1 MKALIVIVIVV
12 LLLTGVVQ
20 GSKMWKANSDLQA
33 RAEHYLDFVDE
44 KSLDGVKKDLAADAA
59 KLGIDLPVDNIGIEY
74 KDTEQKTYAQKIV
87 GGKLGAQ
94 FTNKFVHIAAHY
106 TAHILLIP
114 VTQTVDARHIR
125 QVAAPVLPPSK
136 ATQELLDSNP

>member
-1 MKALIVIVIVV
+1 MKAFIVIVIVA

-20 GSKMWKANSDLQA
+20 ASKMWKANTDLQA

-44 KSLDGVKKDLAADAA
+44 TSMESVKKDLAADA
-59 KLGIDLPVDNIGIEY
+59 KKFDIDLPTRNINISY
-74 KDTEQKTYAQKIV
+74 QDTDQRNMAQKMV
-87 GGKLGAQ
+87 GGRLGAQ
-94 FTNKFVHIAAHY
+94 FTNKLITITAHY
-106 TAHILLIP
+106 TARILLVP
-114 VTQTVDARHIR
+114 VTQTVDVHRIR

>member
-12 LLLTGVVQ
+12 LLITGVVQ
-20 GSKMWKANSDLQA
+20 ASKMWKAMSDLQA

-44 KSLDGVKKDLAADAA
+44 KSFDSVKQGLSADAA
-59 KLGIDLPVDNIGIEY
+59 KLGIDLPVGNIDIEY
-74 KDTEQKTYAQKIV
+74 EDTEQRTLAQKMV

-94 FTNKFVHIAAHY
+94 FTNKLVHIGAHY
-106 TAHILLIP
+106 TARILLIP
-114 VTQTVDARHIR
+114 VTQTVSASHIR
-125 QVAAPVLPPSK
+125 QVAAPVMPPSK